1 MMMMMMMMM
10 MIKQVAYVTVTVQR
24 LKFQINIQ
32 TA

>member
-1 MMMMMMMMM
+1 MMMMVMML
-10 MIKQVAYVTVTVQR
+10 KQVVYVAVTVQR